1 MTITVQR
8 RLMWLLAVGQ
18 VAVLLGLALYPINSI
33 MIRLPFLMVAFTLWA
48 TALALAWPQKPVRW
62 TIAGLPLVLGLVL
75 VLPGRTVDTA
85 DLRARMVMALRHYD
99 GVTYLWGGENS
110 FGIDCSGL
118 VRRARMDAE
127 WSYAFAHLDSGA
139 IRRAL
144 SLWWFDQSAFAM
156 GQLDRG
162 ITVHLDEVE
171 NLATCPQYRYL
182 PGDFAILGG
191 VHVVAALGEGTWIE
205 ADPSEKKVLI
215 LPGIPIAKYVPGGAE
230 DLKVGAKIF
239 IGAAQKQA
247 DGSLSA
253 PNVAVGRDIDP
264 PQ

>member
-1 MTITVQR
+1 MTTVMTSVAQR

-18 VAVLLGLALYPINSI
+18 LVVLLGLAFYPINSI
-33 MIRLPFLMVAFTLWA
+33 MSRLPLLTLGLTLWA
-48 TALALAWPQKPVRW
+48 TALALAWPQRRLRW
-62 TIAGLPLVLGLVL
+62 SVVGVPIALLVVL
-75 VLPGRTVDTA
+75 LLPGRAVDTA
-85 DLRARMVMALRHYD
+85 DLRARSVAALRHYD

-110 FGIDCSGL
+110 IGIDCSGL

-127 WSYAFAHLDSGA
+127 WSYAFAHWDPAA

-162 ITVHLDEVE
+162 TTVHLSEVE
-171 NLATCPQYRYL
+171 NLATCPQDRYL

-205 ADPSEKKVLI
+205 ADPSAEKVLI
-215 LPGIPIAKYVPGGAE
+215 LPPGS
-230 DLKVGAKIF
+230 DNMWLK
-239 IGAAQKQA
+239 QKATLVRWTVLQE
-247 DGSLSA
+247 
-253 PNVAVGRDIDP
+253 R
-264 PQ
+264 